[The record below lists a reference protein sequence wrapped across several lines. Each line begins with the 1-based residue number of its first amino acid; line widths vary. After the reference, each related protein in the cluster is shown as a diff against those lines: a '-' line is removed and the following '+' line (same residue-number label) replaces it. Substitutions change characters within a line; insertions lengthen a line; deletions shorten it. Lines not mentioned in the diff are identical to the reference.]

1 LSIQDAAASARA
13 VTDAILADLAKAER
27 GVVVDSPPGAGK
39 SALVVAAAASL
50 AERGERVMVVGQTN
64 EQVDDLVD
72 RMATEHGVL
81 RIGRLSAQDYT
92 PTRRVARHG
101 GVTVRTAVADLIDHP
116 LVVATAAKW
125 AMLTN
130 SGLTDS
136 GARWPWAIIDE
147 AYQMR
152 SDSLLRIAR
161 LFDKALFVG
170 DPGQLDPFS
179 TVETERW
186 LGLNWDPMSSAVAV
200 LLTNNPGIP
209 VHTLPVS
216 WRLPAT
222 AAPVVS
228 AAFYPFSGFTAATGP
243 SDRAMRWNTHPFGM
257 TAFDR
262 ALQVAADTG
271 WALYELPHRHT
282 LRTDAEAIDAC
293 AELAARVLL
302 RGAVAVSE
310 RPGGPHDVTA
320 DRIAIGVA
328 HRDQAAA
335 VKRALRARAVAY
347 PVLSGA
353 GLNNAGLSDTGLNN
367 PGLSDTGLSDTGL
380 SDAGLSDAG
389 LNDAG
394 LSDAG
399 LSDAGLNNPGRDVTK
414 VVADTANRLQG
425 REFDVMI
432 MLHPLSGRR
441 DATAFHLE
449 AGRLCVLASRHRHA
463 CVVVARAG
471 IPELLDAHP
480 SAEPV
485 HLGVPVKFPDGWEA
499 HQSFMAHLAKFRV
512 AGGA

>member
-1 LSIQDAAASARA
+1 VSERGDTEREPKARA
-13 VTDAILADLAKAER
+13 AVPGLRREGATKERTTDEGGHGGSSAPEARAGNTVTDAILADLGRAER

-39 SALVVAAAASL
+39 STLVVAAAASL
-50 AERGERVMVVGQTN
+50 AERGERVIVVGQTN
-64 EQVDDLVD
+64 EQVDDLID
-72 RMATEHGVL
+72 RMAGDHGVL

-92 PTRRVARHG
+92 PAERVARHEN
-101 GVTVRTAVADLIDHP
+101 VTVSTAVADLVDHP
-116 LVVATAAKW
+116 VTVATAAKW
-125 AMLTN
+125 ATMA
-130 SGLTDS
+130 DS
-136 GARWPWAIIDE
+136 GARWPWAIVDE

-152 SDSLLRIAR
+152 SDALLRIAHR
-161 LFDKALFVG
+161 FDKALFVG

-200 LLTNNPGIP
+200 LLTNNPEIP

-228 AAFYPFSGFTAATGP
+228 SAFYPFSGFSAATGL
-243 SDRAMRWNTHPFGM
+243 SERAMGWNTHPFGM
-257 TAFDR
+257 SAFDL
-262 ALQVAADTG
+262 ALQTAADSG
-271 WALYELPHRHT
+271 WALLELPHRHT
-282 LRTDAEAIDAC
+282 LRTDAEAVDAC
-293 AELAARVLL
+293 AELAARLLL
-302 RGAVAVSE
+302 RGAVTVSE
-310 RPGGPHDVTA
+310 RGPRDVTA
-320 DRIAIGVA
+320 ARIAIGVA

-335 VKRALRARAVAY
+335 VRRALAARAAAY
-347 PVLSGA
+347 PVLS
-353 GLNNAGLSDTGLNN
+353 N
-367 PGLSDTGLSDTGL
+367 TGLSE
-380 SDAGLSDAG
+380 
-389 LNDAG
+389 N
-394 LSDAG
+394 
-399 LSDAGLNNPGRDVTK
+399 GRDVTR

-425 REFDVMI
+425 REFDVLI

-480 SAEPV
+480 STEPV

-499 HQSFMAHLAKFRV
+499 HQSFMAHLARFRV
-512 AGGA
+512 PK

>member
-1 LSIQDAAASARA
+1 VSVNDAAASARA

-39 SALVVAAAASL
+39 STLVVAAAASL

-64 EQVDDLVD
+64 EQVDDLID
-72 RMATEHGVL
+72 RLASEHGVL

-92 PTRRVARHG
+92 PTRRVARHAN
-101 GVTVRTAVADLIDHP
+101 VTARTAVADLVDHP
-116 LVVATAAKW
+116 LVIATAAKW

-130 SGLTDS
+130 TGLDTET
-136 GARWPWAIIDE
+136 RWPWAIIDE

-161 LFDKALFVG
+161 LFNKALFVG

-228 AAFYPFSGFTAATGP
+228 AAFYPFSGFTAATEL
-243 SDRAMRWNTHPFGM
+243 SDRAMRWNTRPFGM
-257 TAFDR
+257 TSFDL
-262 ALQVAADTG
+262 ALQTAADTG
-271 WALYELPHRHT
+271 WALLELPHRHT
-282 LRTDAEAIDAC
+282 LRTDAEAVDAC

-302 RGAVAVSE
+302 RGAVAISE
-310 RPGGPHDVTA
+310 LGRRDVTA

-335 VKRALRARAVAY
+335 VKRALRARADAY

-353 GLNNAGLSDTGLNN
+353 VLDNTGLNN
-367 PGLSDTGLSDTGL
+367 TGLNST
-380 SDAGLSDAG
+380 
-389 LNDAG
+389 
-394 LSDAG
+394 
-399 LSDAGLNNPGRDVTK
+399 GLNNTGRDVTK

-512 AGGA
+512 PK

>member
-1 LSIQDAAASARA
+1 MSIADAAASARA
-13 VTDAILADLAKAER
+13 VTEAILGDLAKADR

-39 SALVVAAAASL
+39 STLVVAAAAGL
-50 AERGERVMVVGQTN
+50 AERGERVIVVGQTN
-64 EQVDDLVD
+64 EQVDDLID
-72 RMATEHGVL
+72 RLASEHGVL
-81 RIGRLSAQDYT
+81 RIGRLSAQDYI
-92 PTRRVARHG
+92 PADRVHKHQN
-101 GVTVRTAVADLIDHP
+101 VTVSSSVADLSEHP
-116 LVVATAAKW
+116 LVIATAAKW
-125 AMLTN
+125 AMLSS
-130 SGLTDS
+130 SGLADA
-136 GARWPWAIIDE
+136 GPRWPWAIVDE

-152 SDSLLRIAR
+152 SDALLRIAH

-200 LLTNNPGIP
+200 LLVNNPDIP

-228 AAFYPFSGFTAATGP
+228 SAFYPFSGFTSATEL
-243 SDRAMRWNTHPFGM
+243 SDRAMRWNTRPFGM
-257 TAFDR
+257 TSVDL
-262 ALQVAADTG
+262 ALQTAADTG
-271 WALYELPHRHT
+271 WALYELPHRHA
-282 LRTDAEAIDAC
+282 LRTDGEAVDAC
-293 AELAARVLL
+293 AELAARALL
-302 RGAVAVSE
+302 RGAVTTSE
-310 RPGGPHDVTA
+310 RGQHGVTA
-320 DRIAIGVA
+320 ERIAIGVA

-335 VKRALRARAVAY
+335 VRRALRARALAY
-347 PVLSGA
+347 PVLGSS
-353 GLNNAGLSDTGLNN
+353 LTG
-367 PGLSDTGLSDTGL
+367 
-380 SDAGLSDAG
+380 
-389 LNDAG
+389 
-394 LSDAG
+394 
-399 LSDAGLNNPGRDVTK
+399 

-425 REFDVMI
+425 REFDLVI

-471 IPELLDAHP
+471 IAELLDVHP

-499 HQSFMAHLAKFRV
+499 HHSFMAHLSHFRV
-512 AGGA
+512 PSE

>member
-1 LSIQDAAASARA
+1 MSIRDAAVSARA
-13 VTDAILADLAKAER
+13 VTDAILADLGKAER

-39 SALVVAAAASL
+39 STLVVAAAASL

-72 RMATEHGVL
+72 RMASEHGVL
-81 RIGRLSAQDYT
+81 RIGRLSAQDYI
-92 PTRRVARHG
+92 PAARVARHAN
-101 GVTVRTAVADLIDHP
+101 VTAANAVADLIDHP
-116 LVVATAAKW
+116 LVIATAAKW
-125 AMLTN
+125 SLLTQ
-130 SGLTDS
+130 GLTDH
-136 GARWPWAIIDE
+136 GVRWPWAIIDE

-152 SDSLLRIAR
+152 SDSLLRIAH
-161 LFDKALFVG
+161 LFDRALFVG

-179 TVETERW
+179 TVETGRW

-200 LLTNNPGIP
+200 LLTNNPDIP

-228 AAFYPFSGFTAATGP
+228 AAFYPFSGFTAATGLG
-243 SDRAMRWNTHPFGM
+243 DRAMTWNTHPFGM
-257 TAFDR
+257 TSFDL
-262 ALQVAADTG
+262 ALQTAAGTG

-282 LRTDAEAIDAC
+282 LRTDAEAIGAC
-293 AELAARVLL
+293 AELAARLLL

-310 RPGGPHDVTA
+310 QGPHDVTA

-328 HRDQAAA
+328 HRDQAVA
-335 VKRALRARAVAY
+335 VKRALRERALAY
-347 PVLSGA
+347 PVLSG
-353 GLNNAGLSDTGLNN
+353 
-367 PGLSDTGLSDTGL
+367 PE
-380 SDAGLSDAG
+380 
-389 LNDAG
+389 
-394 LSDAG
+394 
-399 LSDAGLNNPGRDVTK
+399 RDVTK
-414 VVADTANRLQG
+414 VIADTANRLQG

-463 CVVVARAG
+463 CIVVARAG

-512 AGGA
+512 DGGA

>member
-1 LSIQDAAASARA
+1 MSIKDAAVSARA

-39 SALVVAAAASL
+39 STLVVAAAASL

-64 EQVDDLVD
+64 EQVDDLID
-72 RMATEHGVL
+72 RMAGEHGVL

-92 PTRRVARHG
+92 PAARVARHAN
-101 GVTVRTAVADLIDHP
+101 VTARTAIADLIDHP
-116 LVVATAAKW
+116 LVIATAAKW
-125 AMLTN
+125 ATLVGT
-130 SGLTDS
+130 GLADA

-228 AAFYPFSGFTAATGP
+228 AAFYPFSGFTAATEHG
-243 SDRAMRWNTHPFGM
+243 DRAMRWNTHPFGM
-257 TAFDR
+257 TSFDL
-262 ALQVAADTG
+262 ALQTAADTG

-282 LRTDAEAIDAC
+282 LRTDAEAVEAC

-310 RPGGPHDVTA
+310 QGPHDVTA
-320 DRIAIGVA
+320 GRIAIGVA

-335 VKRALRARAVAY
+335 VRRALRARAAAY
-347 PVLSGA
+347 PVLSGTV
-353 GLNNAGLSDTGLNN
+353 LNNT
-367 PGLSDTGLSDTGL
+367 
-380 SDAGLSDAG
+380 
-389 LNDAG
+389 
-394 LSDAG
+394 
-399 LSDAGLNNPGRDVTK
+399 GRDVTR

-425 REFDVMI
+425 REFDVTI

-463 CVVVARAG
+463 CIVVARAG

-499 HQSFMAHLAKFRV
+499 HQSFMAHLGKFRV
-512 AGGA
+512 PGVA

>member
-1 LSIQDAAASARA
+1 LSIEDAGERARRVIA
-13 VTDAILADLAKAER
+13 AILADLARAER

-39 SALVVAAAASL
+39 STLVVAAAASL

-64 EQVDDLVD
+64 EQVDDLID
-72 RMATEHGVL
+72 RLASEHGVL
-81 RIGRLSAQDYT
+81 RIGRLSAQGYV
-92 PTRRVARHG
+92 PTERVARHPNI
-101 GVTVRTAVADLIDHP
+101 TASTTIADLIDCP
-116 LVVATAAKW
+116 LVIATAAKW
-125 AMLTN
+125 AMLAST
-130 SGLTDS
+130 GLASTGLASTGITDP
-136 GARWPWAIIDE
+136 GARWPWAIVDE

-152 SDSLLRIAR
+152 SDALLRIAH
-161 LFDKALFVG
+161 LFDKGLFVG

-179 TVETERW
+179 TVTTERW

-216 WRLPAT
+216 WRLPAS

-228 AAFYPFSGFTAATGP
+228 AAFYPFSGFSAATGH
-243 SDRAMRWNTHPFGM
+243 SDRAMRWNTEPFRM

-262 ALQVAADTG
+262 ALQMAADTG
-271 WALYELPHRHT
+271 WALYELPHRHA
-282 LRTDAEAIDAC
+282 LRTDAEAIGAC
-293 AELAARVLL
+293 ADLAARLLL

-310 RPGGPHDVTA
+310 QGPHAVTA
-320 DRIAIGVA
+320 DRIAIGMA

-335 VKRALRARAVAY
+335 VRRALQERALAY
-347 PVLSGA
+347 PVLCE
-353 GLNNAGLSDTGLNN
+353 
-367 PGLSDTGLSDTGL
+367 PE
-380 SDAGLSDAG
+380 
-389 LNDAG
+389 
-394 LSDAG
+394 
-399 LSDAGLNNPGRDVTK
+399 RDVTR

-425 REFDVMI
+425 REFDVTI

-499 HQSFMAHLAKFRV
+499 HQSFMAHLSQFRV
-512 AGGA
+512 PAGA

>member
-1 LSIQDAAASARA
+1 VSVSDAAASARA

-39 SALVVAAAASL
+39 STLVVAAAASL

-64 EQVDDLVD
+64 EQVDDLID
-72 RMATEHGVL
+72 RMASEHGVL
-81 RIGRLSAQDYT
+81 QIGRLSAQDYT
-92 PTRRVARHG
+92 PAQRVARHAN
-101 GVTVRTAVADLIDHP
+101 VTARTAVADLAGHP
-116 LVVATAAKW
+116 LVIATAAKW
-125 AMLTN
+125 ALLDAET
-130 SGLTDS
+130 
-136 GARWPWAIIDE
+136 RWPWAIIDE

-179 TVETERW
+179 TVGTERW

-228 AAFYPFSGFTAATGP
+228 AAFYPFSGFTAATGL
-243 SDRAMRWNTHPFGM
+243 SDRAMEWNTRPFGM
-257 TAFDR
+257 TSSDF
-262 ALQVAADTG
+262 ALQTAADTG

-282 LRTDAEAIDAC
+282 LRTDAEAVDAC

-310 RPGGPHDVTA
+310 LGRRDVTA

-335 VKRALRARAVAY
+335 VRRALRARVAAY
-347 PVLSGA
+347 PVLS
-353 GLNNAGLSDTGLNN
+353 
-367 PGLSDTGLSDTGL
+367 
-380 SDAGLSDAG
+380 
-389 LNDAG
+389 
-394 LSDAG
+394 
-399 LSDAGLNNPGRDVTK
+399 RDVTK

-425 REFDVMI
+425 REFDVLI

-463 CVVVARAG
+463 CIVVARAG

-485 HLGVPVKFPDGWEA
+485 HLGVPAKFPDGWEA
-499 HQSFMAHLAKFRV
+499 HQSFMAHLARFRV
-512 AGGA
+512 PQ

>member
-1 LSIQDAAASARA
+1 VSIKDAAVSARV

-39 SALVVAAAASL
+39 STLVVAAAASL

-64 EQVDDLVD
+64 EQVDDLID
-72 RMATEHGVL
+72 RMASEHGVL
-81 RIGRLSAQDYT
+81 QIGRLSAHDYT
-92 PTRRVARHG
+92 PAPRVARHP
-101 GVTVRTAVADLIDHP
+101 GVTARNAIADLLDHP
-116 LVVATAAKW
+116 LVIATAAKW
-125 AMLTN
+125 ATLSST
-130 SGLTDS
+130 GLTDP
-136 GARWPWAIIDE
+136 GARWRWAIIDE

-152 SDSLLRIAR
+152 SDSLLRIAP

-179 TVETERW
+179 TVETDRW
-186 LGLNWDPMSSAVAV
+186 LGLHWDPMSSAVAV

-228 AAFYPFSGFTAATGP
+228 AAFYPFSGFTAATERG
-243 SDRAMRWNTHPFGM
+243 DRAMRWNTHSFGM
-257 TAFDR
+257 TSFDL
-262 ALQVAADTG
+262 ALQTAADTG

-293 AELAARVLL
+293 AELAARLLL

-310 RPGGPHDVTA
+310 QGRHDVTA

-335 VKRALRARAVAY
+335 VKRALRERAVTY
-347 PVLSGA
+347 PVLSGTM
-353 GLNNAGLSDTGLNN
+353 LNNTGLNN
-367 PGLSDTGLSDTGL
+367 T
-380 SDAGLSDAG
+380 
-389 LNDAG
+389 
-394 LSDAG
+394 
-399 LSDAGLNNPGRDVTK
+399 GLNNTGLNNTGLNNTGLNNTGLNNTGRDVTR

-463 CVVVARAG
+463 CIVVARAG

-499 HQSFMAHLAKFRV
+499 HQSFMAHLSRFRV
-512 AGGA
+512 PGGA